1 MTEHTTTKLARALT
15 AIPGVPEEM
24 IERAR
29 TGHYH
34 DFLSPLDFPE
44 LDLIGDL
51 TEIGTPPA
59 LAMRARVM
67 DGEFDASIAESE
79 AWVASPDGQETIS
92 RLTGVSQK

>member
-1 MTEHTTTKLARALT
+1 MHTKDILSAALVEVGLPVMGRK
-15 AIPGVPEEM
+15 AAQGY
-24 IERAR
+24 
-29 TGHYH
+29 YH

>member
-1 MTEHTTTKLARALT
+1 MTMHTKDILSAALVEVGLPIM
-15 AIPGVPEEM
+15 AVKAAQGY
-24 IERAR
+24 
-29 TGHYH
+29 YH

-51 TEIGTPPA
+51 TEIGTPTA

-67 DGEFDASIAESE
+67 DGEFDASIAESD

-92 RLTGVSQK
+92 RLTGESQK